1 MAEQQR
7 GLAETIGEWAFYA
20 VVVLITL
27 ALVKSFPYHLFRKT
41 HKWLAVA
48 YLTLVYHT
56 LVLTEFE
63 YWTQPVGWVMA
74 ILLLIGTLA
83 TFLVLTGR
91 VGRKRKVQ
99 GTIKSITTYPGVRVV
114 EGCIQL
120 ENGWQG
126 HVPGQFAFLTS
137 KNSEGTHPY
146 TIASAWNPDER
157 DLTFIVKELGDWTQ
171 QLQNWL
177 NVGMPV
183 SIEGPYGCFDFNDT
197 LAHQIWVGAGVGI
210 TPFIARMNYLSQF
223 RGQQNIDLFHVTSDY
238 DQRAIDK
245 ITADAKAANIKLH
258 IIVPP
263 KDGRLTPEQIRAAVP
278 AWRSASLW
286 FCGPIAFGRSL
297 RNNFLGQGL
306 PSGNYHQELFEMR

>member
-1 MAEQQR
+1 MVGRGWLTHPPRKPPSGESLSQLEQWLNSQR

-20 VVVLITL
+20 VVVLIAL

-63 YWTQPVGWVMA
+63 YWTQPIGWVMA

-114 EGCIQL
+114 EGCIQ
-120 ENGWQG
+120 
-126 HVPGQFAFLTS
+126 
-137 KNSEGTHPY
+137 
-146 TIASAWNPDER
+146 
-157 DLTFIVKELGDWTQ
+157 Q
-171 QLQNWL
+171 Q
-177 NVGMPV
+177 V
-183 SIEGPYGCFDFNDT
+183 
-197 LAHQIWVGAGVGI
+197 
-210 TPFIARMNYLSQF
+210 
-223 RGQQNIDLFHVTSDY
+223 
-238 DQRAIDK
+238 
-245 ITADAKAANIKLH
+245 
-258 IIVPP
+258 
-263 KDGRLTPEQIRAAVP
+263 RAAVP